1 MVNKIKIT
9 LLQEEINSLLSFGEV
24 SVHNDDSKEII
35 IKLEINEEENILRE
49 NILDRYNNEEYWDRE
64 ILIK

>member
-64 ILIK
+64 ILE